1 MGHPVIVKV
10 NYVVKMLSLLILCVF
25 CWSVCLF
32 IVAMVVFTFLK
43 MCLYLPVLI
52 NQFSSTFCICLSHVI
67 LSCLI
72 SFNHILT
79 HLVSSAFPTGPGLSA
94 CDRIQGKRDRETR
107 VERDRQRRRIAARER
122 MKGLESEGKEGDGVI

>member
-32 IVAMVVFTFLK
+32 IVAMVVFTILK

-52 NQFSSTFCICLSHVI
+52 NQFSSTFYICLSHVI

-79 HLVSSAFPTGPGLSA
+79 HFVSSAFPTGPGLSA